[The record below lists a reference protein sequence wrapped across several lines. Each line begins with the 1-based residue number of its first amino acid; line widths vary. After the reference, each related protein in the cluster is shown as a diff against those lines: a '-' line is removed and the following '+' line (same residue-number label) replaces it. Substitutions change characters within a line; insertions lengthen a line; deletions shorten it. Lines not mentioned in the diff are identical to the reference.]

1 MLRRLLS
8 VFLIFL
14 LFGGVLQAKDTR
26 PRIAIVNFDVDEA
39 GLWTGFKPHKR
50 EISAAL
56 VELFTTALVERGA
69 VRVFERKRLEAI
81 LKEQNLS
88 MSGNVDPSTA
98 VKIGKLVGV
107 QYLLTGKVTR
117 FAYKGKSFD
126 AFFKVGFKFKNKK
139 LEGRLDIRLIRTDTG
154 EVVYVDKGTG
164 SKKFMNLRIATI
176 GGGTD
181 YDETMVNDI
190 FEPIVEQ
197 MADKLSKKV
206 KELKIESPEMTV
218 KQGKVIAVKEGKVY
232 INLGARNG
240 VQAGDVFTVK
250 KKGEV
255 LIDPDTGEELGAEM
269 TTVGSIKVVE
279 VKEKYSKCKI
289 VSGSAKKGYIVTRE

>member
-1 MLRRLLS
+1 MIKRLMS

-14 LFGGVLQAKDTR
+14 LLGNVVYAKDTR
-26 PRIAIVNFDVDEA
+26 PRIAIVDFDVDEA
-39 GLWTGFKPHKR
+39 GLWVGFRPHKR

-81 LKEQNLS
+81 MKEQNLS
-88 MSGNVDPSTA
+88 VSGNVDPATA

-107 QYLLTGKVTR
+107 QYILTGKITR

-126 AFFKVGFKFKNKK
+126 AFFKIGFKFKNKK

-154 EVVYVDKGTG
+154 EVVYVDKGMG
-164 SKKFMNLRIATI
+164 EKKFMNLRIATI

-218 KQGKVIAVKEGKVY
+218 KEGKVIAVKGSTVFV
-232 INLGARNG
+232 NLGARNG
-240 VQAGDVFTVK
+240 VQVGDVFTVK

-269 TTVGSIKVVE
+269 TTVGTVKVVE

-289 VSGSAKKGYIVTRE
+289 ISGSPKKGNIVTRE

>member
-14 LFGGVLQAKDTR
+14 LFGGMLQARDTR
-26 PRIAIVNFDVDEA
+26 PRIAIVNFDVDDA
-39 GLWTGFKPHKR
+39 GLWYGFKPHKR

-88 MSGNVDPSTA
+88 MSGNVDPATA
-98 VKIGKLVGV
+98 VKIGKIVGV

-154 EVVYVDKGTG
+154 EVVYVDKGMG

-206 KELKIESPEMTV
+206 KELKIDSPEMVV
-218 KQGKVIAVKEGKVY
+218 KQGKVIAAKMGYVF

-240 VQAGDVFTVK
+240 VQAGDVFTIK

-269 TTVGSIKVVE
+269 TTVGSVKVVE

-289 VSGSAKKGYIVTRE
+289 ISGSAHKGDIVTRE

>member
-14 LFGGVLQAKDTR
+14 LFGGMLQARDTR
-26 PRIAIVNFDVDEA
+26 PRIAIVNFDVDDA
-39 GLWTGFKPHKR
+39 GLWYGFKPHKR
-50 EISAAL
+50 EISEAL

-154 EVVYVDKGTG
+154 EVVYVDKGMG

-206 KELKIESPEMTV
+206 KELKIDSPEMTV
-218 KQGKVIAVKEGKVY
+218 KQGKVVAVKNGTIY

-240 VQAGDVFTVK
+240 VQAGDVFTIK

-269 TTVGSIKVVE
+269 TTVGSVKVVE

-289 VSGSAKKGYIVTRE
+289 ISGSAHKGDIVTRE

>member
-14 LFGGVLQAKDTR
+14 LFGGMLQARDTR
-26 PRIAIVNFDVDEA
+26 PRIAIVDFDVNDS
-39 GLWTGFKPHKR
+39 GLWVGFRPHKR

-56 VELFTTALVERGA
+56 VELFTTALVERGS

-81 LKEQNLS
+81 MKEQNLS
-88 MSGNVDPSTA
+88 VSGNVDPATA
-98 VKIGKLVGV
+98 VKIGKLIGV
-107 QYLLTGKVTR
+107 QYILTGKITR

-154 EVVYVDKGTG
+154 EVVYVDKGMG
-164 SKKFMNLRIATI
+164 EKKFMNLRIATI

-197 MADKLSKKV
+197 MADKLSKRV
-206 KELKIESPEMTV
+206 QELKIEAPEMKV
-218 KQGKVIAVKEGKVY
+218 KEGKVIAVKGSTVF
-232 INLGARNG
+232 INMGSLKG
-240 VQAGDVFTVK
+240 VNEGDVFTIK

-269 TTVGSIKVVE
+269 TVVGTLKVVE

-289 VSGSAKKGYIVTRE
+289 TSGTAHKGDIVTRE

>member
-1 MLRRLLS
+1 MLRRLII
-8 VFLIFL
+8 VFMALML
-14 LFGGVLQAKDTR
+14 LPGMLHARDTR
-26 PRIAIVNFDVDEA
+26 PRIAIVDFDVDDA
-39 GLWTGFKPHKR
+39 GLWIGFKPHKR

-81 LKEQNLS
+81 MKEQNLS
-88 MSGNVDPSTA
+88 MSGNVDPATA
-98 VKIGKLVGV
+98 VKIGKLMGV
-107 QYLLTGKVTR
+107 QYILTGKITR

-154 EVVYVDKGTG
+154 EVVYVDKGMG

-206 KELKIESPEMTV
+206 QELKIDTPETMV
-218 KQGKVIAVKEGKVY
+218 KEGKVIAVKGGYVF
-232 INLGARNG
+232 INMGSLKG
-240 VQAGDVFTVK
+240 VQAGDIFTVK

-269 TTVGSIKVVE
+269 TVIGTIKVVE
-279 VKEKYSKCKI
+279 VKEKYSKCKLT
-289 VSGSAKKGYIVTRE
+289 SGTAHRGDIVTRD

>member
-1 MLRRLLS
+1 MARRVLGA
-8 VFLIFL
+8 FLILL
-14 LFGGVLQAKDTR
+14 LFGTMVYARDNR
-26 PRIAIVNFDVDEA
+26 PRIAIVDFDVDDA
-39 GLWTGFKPHKR
+39 GLWVGFRPHKR
-50 EISAAL
+50 EISQAL

-88 MSGNVDPSTA
+88 MSGNVDPATA
-98 VKIGKLVGV
+98 VKIGKLIGV
-107 QYLLTGKVTR
+107 QYILTGKITR

-126 AFFKVGFKFKNKK
+126 AFFKIGFKFKNKK

-154 EVVYVDKGTG
+154 EVVYVDKGMG
-164 SKKFMNLRIATI
+164 EKKFMNLRIATI

-206 KELKIESPEMTV
+206 QELKIESPEMSV
-218 KQGKVIAVKEGKVY
+218 KQGKVIAVKGNIVY
-232 INLGARNG
+232 VNLGERNG
-240 VQAGDVFTVK
+240 VQTGDVFTVK

-269 TTVGSIKVVE
+269 QKVGTIKVIE
-279 VKEKYSKCKI
+279 VKEKYSKCKLI
-289 VSGSAKKGYIVTRE
+289 SGTAKKGNIVSRE

>member
-14 LFGGVLQAKDTR
+14 LFGGMLQARDTR
-26 PRIAIVNFDVDEA
+26 PRIAIVDFDVNDS
-39 GLWTGFKPHKR
+39 GLWVGFRPHKR

-56 VELFTTALVERGA
+56 VELFTTALVERGS

-81 LKEQNLS
+81 MKEQNLS
-88 MSGNVDPSTA
+88 VSGNVDPATA
-98 VKIGKLVGV
+98 VKIGKLIGV
-107 QYLLTGKVTR
+107 QYILTGKITR

-154 EVVYVDKGTG
+154 EVVYVDKGMG
-164 SKKFMNLRIATI
+164 EKKFMNLRIATI

-197 MADKLSKKV
+197 MADKLSKRV
-206 KELKIESPEMTV
+206 QELKIEAPEMKV
-218 KQGKVIAVKEGKVY
+218 KEGKVIAVKGSTVF
-232 INLGARNG
+232 INMGSLKG
-240 VQAGDVFTVK
+240 VNEGDVFTIK

-269 TTVGSIKVVE
+269 TVVGTLKVVE

-289 VSGSAKKGYIVTRE
+289 TSGTAHKWDIVTRD

>member
-1 MLRRLLS
+1 MIKRLTG
-8 VFLIFL
+8 VFLVIL
-14 LFGGVLQAKDTR
+14 LLIPTVSARDTR
-26 PRIAIVNFDVDEA
+26 PRIAIVNFDVDDA
-39 GLWTGFKPHKR
+39 GLWVGFKPHKR
-50 EISAAL
+50 EISSAL

-69 VRVFERKRLEAI
+69 VRVFERKRLDAI

-88 MSGNVDPSTA
+88 LSGNVDPATA
-98 VKIGKLVGV
+98 VKIGKLMGV
-107 QYLLTGKVTR
+107 QYLLTGKVTK

-154 EVVYVDKGTG
+154 EVVYVDKGKG
-164 SKKFMNLRIATI
+164 EKKFMNLRIATI

-206 KELKIESPEMTV
+206 QELKIESPEMTV
-218 KQGKVIAVKEGKVY
+218 KTGKVIAVKGETVFV
-232 INLGARNG
+232 NLGSRNG
-240 VQAGDVFTVK
+240 VQSGDVFVVK

-269 TTVGSIKVVE
+269 ETVGTVKVVD

-289 VSGSAKKGYIVTRE
+289 VSGRAEKGNIVSRE

>member
-1 MLRRLLS
+1 MARRLLGAFM
-8 VFLIFL
+8 VLL
-14 LFGGVLQAKDTR
+14 LFGTMVYARDNR
-26 PRIAIVNFDVDEA
+26 PRIAIVDFDVDDA
-39 GLWTGFKPHKR
+39 GLWVGFRPHKR
-50 EISAAL
+50 EISQAL

-98 VKIGKLVGV
+98 VKIGKLIGV
-107 QYLLTGKVTR
+107 QYILTGKITR

-126 AFFKVGFKFKNKK
+126 AFFKIGFKFKNKK

-154 EVVYVDKGTG
+154 EVVYVDKGMG
-164 SKKFMNLRIATI
+164 EKKFMNLRIATI

-206 KELKIESPEMTV
+206 QELKIESPEMSV
-218 KQGKVIAVKEGKVY
+218 KQGKVIAVKGNIVY
-232 INLGARNG
+232 VNLGERNG
-240 VQAGDVFTVK
+240 VQTGDVFTVK

-269 TTVGSIKVVE
+269 QKIGTIKVIE
-279 VKEKYSKCKI
+279 VKEKYCKCKLI
-289 VSGSAKKGYIVTRE
+289 SGTAKKGNIVTRE

>member
-14 LFGGVLQAKDTR
+14 LFGGMLQARDTR
-26 PRIAIVNFDVDEA
+26 PRIAIVDFDVNDS
-39 GLWTGFKPHKR
+39 GLWVGFRPHKR

-56 VELFTTALVERGA
+56 VELFTTALVERGS

-81 LKEQNLS
+81 MKEQNLS
-88 MSGNVDPSTA
+88 VSGNVDPATA
-98 VKIGKLVGV
+98 VKIGKLIGV
-107 QYLLTGKVTR
+107 QYILTGKITR

-154 EVVYVDKGTG
+154 EVVYVDKGMG
-164 SKKFMNLRIATI
+164 EKKFMNLRIATI

-197 MADKLSKKV
+197 MADKLSKRV
-206 KELKIESPEMTV
+206 QELKIEAPEMKV
-218 KQGKVIAVKEGKVY
+218 KEGKVIAVKGSTVF
-232 INLGARNG
+232 INMGSLKG
-240 VQAGDVFTVK
+240 VNEGDVFTIK

-269 TTVGSIKVVE
+269 TVVGTLKVVE

-289 VSGSAKKGYIVTRE
+289 TSGTAHKGDIVTRD

>member
-1 MLRRLLS
+1 MIKRLMS

-14 LFGGVLQAKDTR
+14 LLGNVVYAKDTR
-26 PRIAIVNFDVDEA
+26 PRIAIVDFDVDEA
-39 GLWTGFKPHKR
+39 GLWVGFKPHKR

-81 LKEQNLS
+81 MKEQNLS
-88 MSGNVDPSTA
+88 VSGNVDPATA
-98 VKIGKLVGV
+98 VKIGKLIGV
-107 QYLLTGKVTR
+107 QYILTGKITR

-126 AFFKVGFKFKNKK
+126 AFFKIGFKFKNKK

-154 EVVYVDKGTG
+154 EVVYVDKGKG
-164 SKKFMNLRIATI
+164 EKKFMNLRIATI

-206 KELKIESPEMTV
+206 KDLKIDSPEMTV
-218 KQGKVIAVKEGKVY
+218 KEGKVIAVKGDSVF
-232 INLGARNG
+232 INLGSRNG
-240 VQAGDVFTVK
+240 VQVGDVFTVK
-250 KKGEV
+250 KKGDV

-269 TTVGSIKVVE
+269 TTVGTVKVVD
-279 VKEKYSKCKI
+279 VKEKYSKCKVI
-289 VSGSAKKGYIVTRE
+289 SGTPHKGNIVTRD

>member
-14 LFGGVLQAKDTR
+14 LFGGMLQARDTR
-26 PRIAIVNFDVDEA
+26 PRIAIVDFDVNDS
-39 GLWTGFKPHKR
+39 GLWVGFRPHKR

-56 VELFTTALVERGA
+56 VELFTTALVERGS

-81 LKEQNLS
+81 MKEQNLS
-88 MSGNVDPSTA
+88 MSGNVDPATA
-98 VKIGKLVGV
+98 VKIGKLIGV
-107 QYLLTGKVTR
+107 QYILTGKITR

-154 EVVYVDKGTG
+154 EVVYVDKGMG
-164 SKKFMNLRIATI
+164 EKKFMNLRIATI

-197 MADKLSKKV
+197 MADKLSKRV
-206 KELKIESPEMTV
+206 QELKIEAPEMKV
-218 KQGKVIAVKEGKVY
+218 KEGKVIAVKGSTVF
-232 INLGARNG
+232 INMGSLKG
-240 VQAGDVFTVK
+240 VNEGDVFTIK

-269 TTVGSIKVVE
+269 TVVGTLKVIE

-289 VSGSAKKGYIVTRE
+289 TSGTAHKGDIVTRD

>member
-1 MLRRLLS
+1 MVYAR
-8 VFLIFL
+8 
-14 LFGGVLQAKDTR
+14 DTR
-26 PRIAIVNFDVDEA
+26 PRVAIVDFDIDDA
-39 GLWTGFKPHKR
+39 GLWSGFKPHKR
-50 EISAAL
+50 EISSAL
-56 VELFTTALVERGA
+56 VSLFTTALVERGS

-81 LKEQNLS
+81 MKEQNLS

-98 VKIGKLVGV
+98 VKIGKLIGV
-107 QYLLTGKVTR
+107 QYILTGKITR

-154 EVVYVDKGTG
+154 EVVYVDKGMG

-181 YDETMVNDI
+181 YDETMVNEI

-206 KELKIESPEMTV
+206 KELKIDSPEMSA
-218 KQGKVIAVKEGKVY
+218 KQGKVIAVKGNEVF
-232 INLGARNG
+232 INLGERNG
-240 VQAGDVFTVK
+240 VQLGDVFAVK
-250 KKGEV
+250 KKGES

-269 TTVGSIKVVE
+269 TKVGSIKVIE

-289 VSGSAKKGYIVTRE
+289 VSGSAKKGNIVTRD